1 MFSFRKIFYLIIQI
15 NTRKE
20 QTKNRFFLIL
30 EGMKKFLV
38 IDTATPNCSVTI
50 LYKDKSHSK
59 ALVNKNQTKELI
71 PLIKELLENEQ
82 LLLTDLT
89 AIAICIGPGTF
100 TGTRVGVMT
109 AKALSYGSNT
119 PLITFSTPDLFNEL
133 SSHCKTFE
141 KLYDILDRSPLIF
154 HENIELFY

>member
-1 MFSFRKIFYLIIQI
+1 MQI

-30 EGMKKFLV
+30 KGMKKFLV
-38 IDTATPNCSVTI
+38 IDTATPNCSITI
-50 LYKDKSHSK
+50 LYKDKSHSM

-71 PLIKELLENEQ
+71 PLIKELLEYEQ
-82 LLLTDLT
+82 ILLSDLT

-109 AKALSYGSNT
+109 AKALSYGSDI
-119 PLITFSTPDLFNEL
+119 PLITFSTPDLFNEH
-133 SSHCKTFE
+133 SPHCKTFE
-141 KLYDILDRSPLIF
+141 RLYDILDKSPLVF
-154 HENIELFY
+154 HQHIKLSYSN